1 MGEVMI
7 FNIKAH
13 VYILDTNSQ
22 SWSPATFSV
31 VPVSFYSEPAS
42 GRTRIIA
49 MENSEPKINSLLL
62 PGMVFHRPS
71 DTFGQWMDA
80 TSSEL
85 YGLNFTSKMDSENFE
100 KAFQDAVAKSDK
112 PKTQVS
118 DKGAQS
124 QSSQSQSQS
133 QSQQSQSQNTAKQG
147 AEEAERLKKEIG
159 EWKAKI
165 NEKDAEVS
173 KKVNEAAS
181 KGNASQV
188 NLTQKI
194 DALSSQIKT
203 LTAENDHYKTQ
214 LANMKS
220 VVSSNEATEA
230 KLRQASND
238 IEKLKA
244 AIKTNTLNTEL
255 WNKQSSTLQ
264 KDNAELKAKLQKMIK
279 IQKGFASVLS

>member
-1 MGEVMI
+1 MI
-7 FNIKAH
+7 FTIKAQ

-31 VPVSFYSEPAS
+31 VPVSFYSEPTS

-62 PGMVFHRPS
+62 PSMVFQRPS

-100 KAFQDAVAKSDK
+100 KAFQDAVSKAEK
-112 PKTQVS
+112 PNNKAPNQEVQT
-118 DKGAQS
+118 
-124 QSSQSQSQS
+124 
-133 QSQQSQSQNTAKQG
+133 TKQG
-147 AEEAERLKKEIG
+147 ADEAQRLQKEISD
-159 EWKAKI
+159 WKNKI
-165 NEKDAEVS
+165 VEKDAEVV

-181 KGNASQV
+181 KGTASQAS
-188 NLTQKI
+188 LTQKI
-194 DALSSQIKT
+194 DTLNNQIRT

-220 VVSSNEATEA
+220 IVSSNEATEA
-230 KLRQASND
+230 KLRQATND
-238 IEKLKA
+238 VEKLKG
-244 AIKTNTLNTEL
+244 AIKLNSINSEL
-255 WNKQSSTLQ
+255 WNKQANTLQ
-264 KDNAELKAKLQKMIK
+264 RENAELKAKLQKND
-279 IQKGFASVLS
+279 